1 MPKWLQNGVSLAF
14 WEIDMPNLSVKEV
27 PEAIAFALRERAAR
41 NHRSL
46 QGELMAILE
55 AAVKGEAPRKL
66 SVAEIAAMGRA
77 RFPQPVA
84 TAGRAVDLIRED
96 RDAR

>member
-1 MPKWLQNGVSLAF
+1 
-14 WEIDMPNLSVKEV
+14 MPNLSVKDV
-27 PEAIAFALRERAAR
+27 PESTASALRERAAR

-46 QGELMAILE
+46 QGELMSILE

-66 SVAEIAAMGRA
+66 SIAEIAALGRA
-77 RFPQPVA
+77 RYPNPVA
-84 TAGRAVDLIRED
+84 TAGRSIDMIRED